1 LSEHLLPE
9 KRAILA
15 AALPDIPFDGWTD
28 TALLRATALA
38 GFQPSMA
45 MRAFPGGALGLLDF
59 HIREADRKMLEALAG
74 QDLAAL
80 KVRERVALAIRLR
93 LADQFPHREAIRKAL
108 TALALPHRMPAAIGQ
123 LHRTVDAI
131 WYAAGDTSTDFSW
144 YSKRALLAAVYSST
158 LLYWLDDRSP
168 GQEKTWAFLDRRI
181 ANVMDIQRLTG
192 RADKLKEQL
201 PDPLRLLR
209 RLRGA

>member
-1 LSEHLLPE
+1 MSEHLLPE
-9 KRAILA
+9 KRAILS
-15 AALPDIPFDGWTD
+15 AALPDIAFDGWTD
-28 TALLRATALA
+28 SALLRATALA
-38 GFQPSMA
+38 GFQPSTA
-45 MRAFPGGALGLLDF
+45 MRAFPGGALDLLDF

-74 QDLAAL
+74 QDITTL

-93 LADQFPHREAIRKAL
+93 LAAEMPHREAIRKAL
-108 TALALPHRMPAAIGQ
+108 TAMALPHRAPAAIRQ

-131 WYAAGDTSTDFSW
+131 WYAVGDTATDFSW
-144 YSKRALLAAVYSST
+144 YSKRALLAVVYSST

-168 GQEKTWAFLDRRI
+168 DQEKTWAFLDRRM

-192 RADKLKEQL
+192 RADKLKDRL
-201 PDPLRLLR
+201 PDPFRLVR